1 MKIGY
6 GTVRNLLAIGAVFMP
21 FTSLRFGPVGIG
33 ELSLIAALFL
43 LLMLNRWKLKPLPA
57 TMPVLVF
64 WTAYP
69 LWIIIG
75 LSYNVLF
82 LGYSSGNIFFAAFDL
97 ISYLFILTLVIVL
110 GDRNLY
116 DGEAPDAYFE
126 RVFFYWAITFTVLF
140 ALSQVTGSIA
150 GFPLRYYTYFSPLV
164 VNVHQA
170 AMITSAMPYVMLFLA
185 IRATSIKW
193 KIIYFVFTA
202 LFIQMALDSGATK
215 AWVATMIGA
224 LASFGVMIV
233 HRPTGRGRVA
243 INIMS
248 YLFTVAGLLLF
259 VTRFWSLIVAVAVEF
274 FREEDGGSAREN
286 LYTYGFS
293 HAMQS
298 PFFGYGPGPHIA
310 YSGGFSDA
318 HNTALT
324 ILLQGGLVAVIMFV
338 VLFARIIG
346 RASVNMALIGT
357 IAAIG
362 IYALGGDI
370 LRRLPIWIVI
380 IGVLLLSARE
390 FFPAKS
396 RISVAAPARA

>member
-1 MKIGY
+1 MKLGY
-6 GTVRNLLAIGAVFMP
+6 RTTRNVFAFGAVFVP
-21 FTSLRFGPVGIG
+21 FTSLRFGPIGIG
-33 ELSLIAALFL
+33 ELSLVAAFFML
-43 LLMLNRWKLKPLPA
+43 LVNNRGKLAPLQA
-57 TMPVLVF
+57 TKPVLIF

-69 LWIIIG
+69 LWISIG
-75 LSYNVLF
+75 FFYNVFF
-82 LGYSSGNIFFAAFDL
+82 LGYSSGDLFFAAFDL
-97 ISYLFILTLVIVL
+97 ISYIFCLMLVALL
-110 GDRNLY
+110 GDRRFY
-116 DGEAPDAYFE
+116 TDEAPNVFFE
-126 RVFFYWAITFTVLF
+126 RVFFYWAVVFSVLF
-140 ALSQVTGSIA
+140 ALSQVTSSVA
-150 GFPLRYYTYFSPLV
+150 GFPLLYYTYFSPLV

-170 AMITSAMPYVMLFLA
+170 AMITSAMPYVMLFFA
-185 IRATSIKW
+185 IRATSMKW
-193 KIIYFVFTA
+193 KILYLVFAA

-224 LASFGVMIV
+224 LATFGVMIV

-248 YLFTVAGLLLF
+248 YMLTATGLLLF
-259 VTRFWSLIVAVAVEF
+259 VTRFGSLIVAVGVEF

-286 LYTYGFS
+286 LYSYGFS

-310 YSGGFSDA
+310 YDGGFSDA
-318 HNTALT
+318 HNTALA
-324 ILLQGGLVAVIMFV
+324 ILLQGGLVAAIMFV

-346 RASVNMALIGT
+346 RASVSSALIGA

-390 FFPAKS
+390 FSPAKA
-396 RISVAAPARA
+396 RKPAAAPARA